1 MNFLWNKITE
11 WIKELL
17 ISGIMSNLNGLFDGL
32 NGQVAEIAGTVGTTP
47 QGWNASVFNMI
58 KSLSDNV
65 IVPIAGAILTFVMCY
80 ELIQMVIDK
89 NSFHDFETF
98 VFMKWTIKT
107 AVGVLLLSHAWDI
120 VMGIFAVAQNVVNAA
135 AGTIITN
142 TDMNIASVISNLETG
157 LQGMEIGPLFGLWFQ
172 SMLVGIISWI
182 MTICIFV
189 VVYGRIMEIY
199 LITSVA
205 PIPFA
210 TLGNRE
216 WGQIGQNYVRS
227 LIALGLQALL
237 IIICV
242 AIYAVL
248 VHSIAADG
256 DVIKALWTCIGYT
269 VLLCFTLFK
278 TSSLSKTI
286 MNAH

>member
-17 ISGIMSNLNGLFDGL
+17 ISGIMSNLNGLFDGI

-47 QGWNASVFNMI
+47 QAWNSSVFNMI
-58 KSLSDNV
+58 KTLSDNV

-98 VFMKWTIKT
+98 VFMKWVIKT
-107 AVGVLLLSHAWDI
+107 VIGVFLLSHTWDI
-120 VMGIFAVAQNVVNAA
+120 VMGIFEIAQNVVSAA
-135 AGTIITN
+135 AGTIT
-142 TDMNIASVISNLETG
+142 TSADLNIASVITNLEAG
-157 LQGMEIGPLFGLWFQ
+157 LQSMEIGPLFGLWFQ

-182 MTICIFV
+182 MTVCIFV

-199 LITSVA
+199 LVTSVA

-210 TLGNRE
+210 TMANRE
-216 WGQIGQNYVRS
+216 WGQIGQNYLRS
-227 LIALGLQALL
+227 LLALGLQAVL

-248 VHSIAADG
+248 VHSIAVDT

>member
-1 MNFLWNKITE
+1 MNFLWNTITE

-17 ISGIMSNLNGLFDGL
+17 ISGIMSNLSGLFDGI

-47 QGWNASVFNMI
+47 QAWNASVFNMI
-58 KSLSDNV
+58 KTLSDNV

-80 ELIQMVIDK
+80 ELIQMVIDR

-98 VFMKWTIKT
+98 TFMKWVVKT
-107 AVGVLLLSHAWDI
+107 AIGVLLLSHTWDI
-120 VMGIFAVAQNVVNAA
+120 VMGIFEVAQNVVSAA

-142 TDMNIASVISNLETG
+142 TDLNIANVITDLEAG
-157 LQGMEIGPLFGLWFQ
+157 LQSMEIGPLFGLWFQ

-199 LITSVA
+199 LVTSVA

-210 TLGNRE
+210 TMGNRE
-216 WGQIGQNYVRS
+216 WSQIGQNYLRS
-227 LIALGLQALL
+227 LLALGLQAVL

-248 VHSIAADG
+248 VHSIAVDT

>member
-1 MNFLWNKITE
+1 MNFLWNTITE

-17 ISGIMSNLNGLFDGL
+17 ISGIMSNLSGLFDGI

-47 QGWNASVFNMI
+47 QAWNASVFNMI
-58 KSLSDNV
+58 KTLSDNV

-80 ELIQMVIDK
+80 ELIQMVIDR

-98 VFMKWTIKT
+98 TFMKWVVKT
-107 AVGVLLLSHAWDI
+107 AIGVLLLSHTWDI
-120 VMGIFAVAQNVVNAA
+120 VMGIFEVAQNVVSAA

-142 TDMNIASVISNLETG
+142 TDLNIANVITDLEAG
-157 LQGMEIGPLFGLWFQ
+157 LQSMEIGPLFGLWFQ

-199 LITSVA
+199 LVTSVA

-210 TLGNRE
+210 TMGNRE
-216 WGQIGQNYVRS
+216 WSQIGQNYLRS
-227 LIALGLQALL
+227 LLALGLQEVL

-248 VHSIAADG
+248 VHSIAVDT

>member
-1 MNFLWNKITE
+1 MNFLWNTITE

-17 ISGIMSNLNGLFDGL
+17 ISGIMSNLSGLFDGI

-47 QGWNASVFNMI
+47 QAWNASVFNMI
-58 KSLSDNV
+58 KTLSDNV

-80 ELIQMVIDK
+80 ELIQMVIDR

-98 VFMKWTIKT
+98 TFMKWVVKT
-107 AVGVLLLSHAWDI
+107 AIGVLLLSHTWDI
-120 VMGIFAVAQNVVNAA
+120 VMGIFEVAQNVVSAA

-142 TDMNIASVISNLETG
+142 TDLNIANVITDLEAG
-157 LQGMEIGPLFGLWFQ
+157 LQSMEIGPLFGLWFQ

-199 LITSVA
+199 LVTSVA

-210 TLGNRE
+210 TMGNRE
-216 WGQIGQNYVRS
+216 WSQIGQNYLRS
-227 LIALGLQALL
+227 LLALGLQAVL

-248 VHSIAADG
+248 VHSIAVDT
-256 DVIKALWTCIGYT
+256 DVVKALWTCIGYT